1 MSTKI
6 QFAETN
12 DSFGFYLLLGVFGL
26 LILGGAYAFFTME
39 HYGHY
44 ISGMDNQIVW
54 GLPHIFAIFMIV
66 AASGALNIGSIGTV
80 FGKKAYQ
87 PLGRMSGLVALS
99 LLIGGLLVLLLD
111 LGRPDRLIIA
121 ITSYNFKSIF
131 AWNIILYS
139 GFMVFV
145 SVYLWT
151 MMDRT
156 AKKYYKAAGIFAF
169 TWRLILT
176 TGTGSIFGFLVS
188 RQAFDAA
195 IMAPLF
201 IVLSFSVGMAVFIL
215 VLVASFKWT
224 GRDLGDFILNK
235 LRYLLAVFILGAF
248 MLEVTRHLTNLYA
261 TEHHGVE
268 SFILQGTNGGGFY
281 STLFWMGFIVLGTL
295 VPLSLIFCRK
305 LKNNRTALLVAAAL
319 TVLGGF
325 ALLYT
330 IVIGGQ
336 AYPLVLFPNAE
347 VSSVYFDGAFNTYS
361 PSIWEILLGLG
372 GVGIMLI
379 MITMGMKVL
388 RFLPETLA
396 DSAVDPH
403 HSK

>member
-1 MSTKI
+1 MSTKTT
-6 QFAETN
+6 FAETN
-12 DSFGFYLLLGVFGL
+12 DSFGFYFLLGLFGL
-26 LILGGAYAFFTME
+26 MVLGGAIAFFTME
-39 HYGHY
+39 HHGHY

-66 AASGALNIGSIGTV
+66 GASGALNIGSIGTV

-87 PLGRMSGLVALS
+87 PLGRLSALVAMS

-121 ITSYNFKSIF
+121 MTYYNFKSIF

-139 GFMVFV
+139 GFMLFV
-145 SVYLWT
+145 GIYIWT

-156 AKKYYKAAGIFAF
+156 AKMYYKTAGIFAF

-176 TGTGSIFGFLVS
+176 TGTGSIFGFLVA
-188 RQAFDAA
+188 RQSFDAA

-201 IVLSFSVGMAVFIL
+201 IVLSFSVGMAIFIM
-215 VLVASFKWT
+215 VLMASFKWT
-224 GRDLGDFILNK
+224 GRDLGDVILNK
-235 LRYLLAVFILGAF
+235 LRSLLAVFILAVL

-268 SFILQGTNGGGFY
+268 SFILQGDNIY
-281 STLFWMGFIVLGTL
+281 STFFWVGFIVLGTF
-295 VPLSLIFCRK
+295 VPLSLIFCKK
-305 LKNNRTALLVAAAL
+305 LKNNRSALLLASAL

-347 VSSVYFDGAFNTYS
+347 ISSVYFDGVVNTYV
-361 PSIWEILLGLG
+361 PSIWEILLGIG
-372 GVGIMLI
+372 GVGVMLL
-379 MITMGMKVL
+379 MITLGMKVL
-388 RFLPETLA
+388 RFLPETLSDA
-396 DSAVDPH
+396 AVDPH

>member
-1 MSTKI
+1 MSTKTT
-6 QFAETN
+6 FAETN
-12 DSFGFYLLLGVFGL
+12 DSFGFYLLLGIFGLMVFG
-26 LILGGAYAFFTME
+26 GAIAFFTME
-39 HYGHY
+39 HSGHY

-66 AASGALNIGSIGTV
+66 GASGALNIGSIGTV

-87 PLGRMSGLVALS
+87 PLGRLSALVALS
-99 LLIGGLLVLLLD
+99 LLVGGLLVLLLD

-121 ITSYNFKSIF
+121 ITYYNFKSIF

-145 SVYLWT
+145 SIYIWT

-156 AKKYYKAAGIFAF
+156 AKVYYKTAGIFAF

-176 TGTGSIFGFLVS
+176 TGTGSIFGFLVA

-201 IVLSFSVGMAVFIL
+201 IVLSFSVGMAVFIM
-215 VLVASFKWT
+215 VLMASFKWT
-224 GRDLGDFILNK
+224 GRDLGDVILNK
-235 LRYLLAVFILGAF
+235 LRYLLAVFILSVLL
-248 MLEVTRHLTNLYA
+248 LEVTRHLTNLYA
-261 TEHHGVE
+261 TEHHGIE
-268 SFILQGTNGGGFY
+268 NFILQGGNIY
-281 STLFWMGFIVLGTL
+281 SKLFWIGFIILGTF
-295 VPLSLIFCRK
+295 VPLSLIFCKK
-305 LKNNRTALLVAAAL
+305 LKNNRKALLAASAL
-319 TVLGGF
+319 TILGGF

-347 VSSVYFDGAFNTYS
+347 ISSVYFDGVVNTYS

-372 GVGIMLI
+372 GVGVMLL
-379 MITMGMKVL
+379 MITLGMNVL

-396 DSAVDPH
+396 DAAIDPH
-403 HSK
+403 HAK

>member
-12 DSFGFYLLLGVFGL
+12 DSFGFYLLLGIFGLMVFG
-26 LILGGAYAFFTME
+26 GAIAFFTME
-39 HYGHY
+39 HSGHY

-87 PLGRMSGLVALS
+87 PLGRLSALVALS
-99 LLIGGLLVLLLD
+99 LLIGGLVVLLLD

-121 ITSYNFKSIF
+121 MTYYNFKSIF

-145 SVYLWT
+145 GIYIWT

-156 AKKYYKAAGIFAF
+156 AKMYYKMAGIFAF

-176 TGTGSIFGFLVS
+176 TGTGSIFGFLVA
-188 RQAFDAA
+188 RQAFDTA

-201 IVLSFSVGMAVFIL
+201 IVLSFSVGMAVFII

-224 GRDLGDFILNK
+224 GRDLGDVILNK
-235 LRYLLAVFILGAF
+235 LRYLLAVFILGVL

-268 SFILQGTNGGGFY
+268 SFILQGDNIY
-281 STLFWMGFIVLGTL
+281 STFFWMGFIVLGTF
-295 VPLSLIFCRK
+295 VPLSLIFCKK
-305 LKNNRTALLVAAAL
+305 LKNNRNALLVAAAL
-319 TVLGGF
+319 TILGGF

-347 VSSVYFDGAFNTYS
+347 VSSVYFDGVINSYS
-361 PSIWEILLGLG
+361 PSKWEILLGIG
-372 GVGIMLI
+372 GVGIMLL

-396 DSAVDPH
+396 DAAVNPH